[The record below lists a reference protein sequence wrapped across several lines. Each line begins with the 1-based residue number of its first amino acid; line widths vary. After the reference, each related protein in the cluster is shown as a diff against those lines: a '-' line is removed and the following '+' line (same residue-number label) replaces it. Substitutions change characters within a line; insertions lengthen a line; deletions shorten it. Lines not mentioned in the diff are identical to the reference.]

1 VEEIIPLSPVCKN
14 HVALFVWACKYL
26 APISEGSINAQE
38 EAGLMKNAA
47 AARVSQSEASSESH
61 HSR

>member
-1 VEEIIPLSPVCKN
+1 MCKY
-14 HVALFVWACKYL
+14 HVALFVWACEYL

-47 AARVSQSEASSESH
+47 AARVSQSKASSESDQI
-61 HSR
+61 R